1 MYKRLSFDVIQE
13 QKRSHKL
20 TLSRLSKVAV
30 ILLNSFVNNYKNVIM
45 TATLERRE
53 GVS

>member
-1 MYKRLSFDVIQE
+1 LSVDVIQE

-30 ILLNSFVNNYKNVIM
+30 ILLNSFVIFK
-45 TATLERRE
+45 
-53 GVS
+53 